1 MIDNKELNNRWK
13 EISYYKRIANLKQKI
28 LDVELRIQGELKD
41 IKEQV
46 PILKELKKELDKELN
61 E

>member
-13 EISYYKRIANLKQKI
+13 EIAYYKRIANLKQKI
-28 LDVELRIQGELKD
+28 LDVELKIQGELKD